1 MDFHAF
7 MKRYT
12 LGLFGVIKS
21 YCDWAELQ
29 AKSQG
34 DLLLLAFGPLL
45 LLGLVLWSLPAW
57 IGKTIALILLAPVLY
72 LAFVALQHYSRR
84 GGRK

>member
-1 MDFHAF
+1 MGRVA
-7 MKRYT
+7 
-12 LGLFGVIKS
+12 G
-21 YCDWAELQ
+21 
-29 AKSQG
+29 QG